1 MSRRRE
7 AGPLMQRRLPLPPAV
22 CQTFVELL
30 PSMGWDFTAAYAQ
43 VTGMKPGDASTRKAA
58 AAFLSRPD
66 VALLIR
72 RRWSVSPDAKVTLE
86 EANALLR
93 ALVYVD
99 PGDFLT
105 VDATTQRGRYLTV
118 AEFKALPASV
128 RRVVQHAELADL
140 NGMPMDAVKVRLP
153 SRLDAVKLLL
163 GVGGLLGGEGV
174 ASAEQVASAVVDRM
188 VEAAQRARARIEEAQ
203 KTITA
208 KQLERPDAGVPSDV

>member
-1 MSRRRE
+1 
-7 AGPLMQRRLPLPPAV
+7 MQRRLPLPPAV